1 MLKYRAISFPILIA
15 LLAVMVFWPEWGK
28 YLFSIAAGLMAG
40 MMFYETGTM
49 LEKVGIRSFRK
60 SAAIL
65 GGFFLTVM
73 LLGLTFQP
81 DSFYSLITG
90 ENQLKSDSFYSLMTG
105 ENRLKNVQV
114 FFQILTVCSLLVIMF
129 GGWVMLLFRK
139 EKKEVLERSLG
150 SVGIL
155 ALCGIPVTALALVYF
170 EPGLGPVALFFVM
183 MVTKAMDTGGYIFGM
198 LSNRW
203 MPGGNHKIVP
213 SISPKKS
220 WEGTAG
226 GVILSIA
233 VSLLFYW
240 LFCSKG
246 IGVNAPL
253 GWYIAAAVVLALGS
267 FAGDLT
273 ESALKRTCDVKDSG
287 HWIPG
292 MGGAFDVLDSFIYN
306 GILFW
311 LLVFFL
317 R

>member
-1 MLKYRAISFPILIA
+1 M
-15 LLAVMVFWPEWGK
+15 
-28 YLFSIAAGLMAG
+28 
-40 MMFYETGTM
+40 
-49 LEKVGIRSFRK
+49 
-60 SAAIL
+60 
-65 GGFFLTVM
+65 
-73 LLGLTFQP
+73 
-81 DSFYSLITG
+81 D
-90 ENQLKSDSFYSLMTG
+90 
-105 ENRLKNVQV
+105 
-114 FFQILTVCSLLVIMF
+114 ILTVIGSMGSLVLVTLIGYVAARAGF
-129 GGWVMLLFRK
+129 LTS
-139 EKKEVLERSLG
+139 EVRPKLSALIFNVTLPCTILA
-150 SVGIL
+150 SVGEVDSS
-155 ALCGIPVTALALVYF
+155 AGTEQVTWSFV
-170 EPGLGPVALFFVM
+170 LGTALFFVM

-253 GWYIAAAVVLALGS
+253 GWDIAAAVVLALGS

>member
-1 MLKYRAISFPILIA
+1 
-15 LLAVMVFWPEWGK
+15 
-28 YLFSIAAGLMAG
+28 
-40 MMFYETGTM
+40 
-49 LEKVGIRSFRK
+49 
-60 SAAIL
+60 
-65 GGFFLTVM
+65 M

-114 FFQILTVCSLLVIMF
+114 FFQILTACSLLVIMF
-129 GGWVMLLFRK
+129 
-139 EKKEVLERSLG
+139 
-150 SVGIL
+150 
-155 ALCGIPVTALALVYF
+155 
-170 EPGLGPVALFFVM
+170 
-183 MVTKAMDTGGYIFGM
+183 
-198 LSNRW
+198 
-203 MPGGNHKIVP
+203 GGNHKIVP

-253 GWYIAAAVVLALGS
+253 GWYIVAAVVLALGS